1 MPKILGKIG
10 FLTFFTLQTHIN
22 FCRKTTMTIIQKI
35 NNFFKNFS
43 SQSNN
48 LKSFSL
54 KEFGQ
59 KQLIIVTIITLFSII
74 FFSTQSIIKKKN
86 IDSRKNLKTVTN
98 SEEFTGL
105 SKFLISK
112 INSPY
117 KSEKY
122 LIKNND
128 TIEKILKKFEV
139 KDEDIKNISTKLK
152 QKKLSNIYSG
162 RELSIVLKKIDDK
175 NNSVINLLY
184 PINNTSSIE
193 VRKLRDDFKI
203 KENIIKLNK
212 KEVVVKNKIT
222 NNLYSAAIEAQ
233 IEPNIIIEFARIFGF
248 EVDFQRDIRKNDWFE
263 IYYEKFEDDNG
274 KVRDTGKI
282 IYASMYVNREEIN
295 LYNFKYKD
303 EEEYY
308 DIKGKSITKSLMKTP
323 INGARLSSS
332 FGMRKHPIL
341 GYNKMHRGTDFAA
354 PSGTPIMA
362 SGTGIITRARWCGGG
377 GNCVKIKHNSTYQ
390 TVYAHMKSFAKGI
403 KEGRKV
409 RQGQIIGYVGSTGLS
424 TGPHLH
430 YEVIVN
436 GKKVNSQKLKLP
448 SGKTLKGI
456 AREDFELERI
466 KIDLKL
472 SELR

>member
-1 MPKILGKIG
+1 MTL
-10 FLTFFTLQTHIN
+10 FTLQTLVN
-22 FCRKTTMTIIQKI
+22 FCRKSTMTIIQKL
-35 NNFFKNFS
+35 NYFFKNRIIQNHNIKKIS
-43 SQSNN
+43 Y
-48 LKSFSL
+48 KDI
-54 KEFGQ
+54 GQ
-59 KQLIIVTIITLFSII
+59 KHLIVISVITFFSII
-74 FFSTQSIIKKKN
+74 FISTQNFIEKKN
-86 IDSRKNLKTVTN
+86 TGNRQNLEAVT
-98 SEEFTGL
+98 SSQEFSGF
-105 SKFLISK
+105 SKFLLSK
-112 INSPY
+112 IKSPY
-117 KSEKY
+117 KNVTYS
-122 LIKNND
+122 IKKND
-128 TIEKILKKFEV
+128 TIEKILKKFDVRE
-139 KDEDIKNISTKLK
+139 EDIKNISVKLK

-162 RELSIVLKKIDDK
+162 RKLDLVLKDLG
-175 NNSVINLLY
+175 NNSNTVINLLY

-193 VRKLRDDFKI
+193 VRKFKDDYNI
-203 KENIIKLNK
+203 KENILKLYR
-212 KEVVVKNKIT
+212 KEIVVKNKIS
-222 NNLYSAAIEAQ
+222 NNLYNAAIEVQ

-248 EVDFQRDIRKNDWFE
+248 EVDFQRDIRKDDWFE

-282 IYASMYVNREEIN
+282 IYASMYVNGEEIN
-295 LYNFKYKD
+295 LYNFKFND

-362 SGTGIITRARWCGGG
+362 SGSGTITRARWCGGG
-377 GNCVKIKHNSTYQ
+377 GNCIKIKHNSTYE
-390 TVYAHMKSFAKGI
+390 TIYAHMKSFAKGI

-430 YEVIVN
+430 YEVVVN

-448 SGKTLKGI
+448 SGKILKGK
-456 AREDFELERI
+456 ARELFELERI

-472 SELR
+472 SNLR